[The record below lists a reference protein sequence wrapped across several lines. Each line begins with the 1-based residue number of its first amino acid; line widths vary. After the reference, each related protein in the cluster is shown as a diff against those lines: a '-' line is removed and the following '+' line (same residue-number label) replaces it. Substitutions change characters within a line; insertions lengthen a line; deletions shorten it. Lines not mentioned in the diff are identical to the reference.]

1 MGINSDHII
10 GFLLGLGGA
19 ALGHHFYKKNKAT
32 VDAFLKEITPRT
44 PLEEPAPAEAFT
56 SLSMEE
62 LMLMK
67 ERLEDMIAEREA
79 TEEEPTKETE
89 KKPAKRGAAKTKK

>member
-1 MGINSDHII
+1 MPLTSQHVTGFAIGIGVAAV
-10 GFLLGLGGA
+10 GFYV
-19 ALGHHFYKKNKAT
+19 YKQNEHA
-32 VDAFLKEITPRT
+32 VDEWLRQRGIELPSPSARDYGTLS
-44 PLEEPAPAEAFT
+44 LEELVLE
-56 SLSMEE
+56 
-62 LMLMK
+62 K